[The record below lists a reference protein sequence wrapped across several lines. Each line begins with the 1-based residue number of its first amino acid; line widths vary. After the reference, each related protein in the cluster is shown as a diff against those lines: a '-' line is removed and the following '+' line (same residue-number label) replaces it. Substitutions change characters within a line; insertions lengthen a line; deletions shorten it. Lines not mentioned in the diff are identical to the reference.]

1 MFLKGYD
8 GVISSE
14 RAQEIAKEYYD
25 EIFSFCY
32 SNAKFN
38 KYDAEVLTQDVFL
51 LFQEKCNDLNDDEI
65 KHWLMVVAKNKTK
78 EYYREKKKDMSV
90 LSLDEAVF
98 EIAENDIQKMFED
111 NLPDNN
117 EDTEKY
123 IKILLKA
130 LTPKERDLY
139 HKMFVEKK
147 TYKQIAEETNTN
159 ESTVA
164 SRARRLKIRIRA
176 IIKLMFSTFGQ
187 FIIRLFFW

>member
-1 MFLKGYD
+1 MKGYD

-25 EIFSFCY
+25 EVFSFCY
-32 SNAKFN
+32 SNVKFN

-98 EIAENDIQKMFED
+98 ELADNDIQKMFED
-111 NLPDNN
+111 NLPDND

>member
-111 NLPDNN
+111 NLPDND

-139 HKMFVEKK
+139 RKMFVEKK

>member
-1 MFLKGYD
+1 M
-8 GVISSE
+8 
-14 RAQEIAKEYYD
+14 
-25 EIFSFCY
+25 
-32 SNAKFN
+32 
-38 KYDAEVLTQDVFL
+38 
-51 LFQEKCNDLNDDEI
+51 NDDEI

-98 EIAENDIQKMFED
+98 ELADNDIQKMFED
-111 NLPDNN
+111 NLPDND

>member
-111 NLPDNN
+111 NLPDND